1 MTLSKNNFHHRV
13 ASIFDL
19 IDRETTA
26 RIDATNSSSL
36 QGLQISYQPKERL
49 LILRCLNPCLIH
61 SWPSFSRSVWK
72 TVWSKQLNCSNQ
84 RWWAKLDWVKKRSRR
99 CNCSLTACFVRDGDD
114 RTLYLL
120 QVPPAD
126 FVKWRCAPEEHHHRQ
141 PEEDKGWGL
150 REAALNADLQVPLWC
165 SITTKEQLCRWSD
178 SPKVQLH
185 FLSVSLEQCKVLTY
199 CSPLGMI
206 QVQLNK
212 IKRNSKVFHELKTKD
227 YAGLRNFDSR

>member
-26 RIDATNSSSL
+26 RIDATSSSSL
-36 QGLQISYQPKERL
+36 QGLQISYQPKKRL

-61 SWPSFSRSVWK
+61 PWPSFSRSVWK

-84 RWWAKLDWVKKRSRR
+84 RWRAKLDWVKKRSRR

-114 RTLYLL
+114 RSLYLL

-126 FVKWRCAPEEHHHRQ
+126 FVKWRCAPRGAPPPPTRRGQRTRTAGSSSERR
-141 PEEDKGWGL
+141 PEG
-150 REAALNADLQVPLWC
+150 PLWC

-206 QVQLNK
+206 QVNK

-227 YAGLRNFDSR
+227 

>member
-19 IDRETTA
+19 INRETTA
-26 RIDATNSSSL
+26 RIDATSSSSL
-36 QGLQISYQPKERL
+36 QGLQISYQPKKRL

-114 RTLYLL
+114 RSLYLL

-126 FVKWRCAPEEHHHRQ
+126 FVKWRCAPRRAPPPPAWRGQRMRTAGSSSERRPAGAPLMFYNDQ
-141 PEEDKGWGL
+141 
-150 REAALNADLQVPLWC
+150 RAAVQMVWFSKSAASLPFSLTGTMQSADIL
-165 SITTKEQLCRWSD
+165 
-178 SPKVQLH
+178 
-185 FLSVSLEQCKVLTY
+185 
-199 CSPLGMI
+199 
-206 QVQLNK
+206 
-212 IKRNSKVFHELKTKD
+212 
-227 YAGLRNFDSR
+227 